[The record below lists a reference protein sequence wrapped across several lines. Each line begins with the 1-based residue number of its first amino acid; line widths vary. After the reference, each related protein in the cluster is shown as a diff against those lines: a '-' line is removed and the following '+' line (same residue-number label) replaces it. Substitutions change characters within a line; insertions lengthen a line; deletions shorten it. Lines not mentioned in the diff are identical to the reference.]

1 MDLHSIHG
9 ELLRRRVRV
18 LVVGCGGTGS
28 AVATGLPYLH
38 QAMIANGHPAGLNV
52 TLMDGDVISPTNC
65 VRQPFSRS
73 EVGLHKAVVVVNRLN
88 VFWGLDWQAVPRNLE
103 KGARIEEADILI
115 GCVDTRAA
123 RSVIR
128 DCSSNWNRVG
138 YWLDVG
144 NNADSGQFV
153 LGEPLNGTNR
163 RSRTRLRTVAELFP
177 EIADPKLDNDGLPSC
192 SAAEALER
200 QEPFLNSTLAQ
211 HALALLARLFRYG
224 MVSYHG
230 AFINLSTGVS
240 GRLSVDPSTW
250 RVITRRSKGRIKHRV
265 GGHVA

>member
-1 MDLHSIHG
+1 MDLHSIHA

-28 AVATGLPYLH
+28 AVAAGLPYLH

-52 TLMDGDVISPTNC
+52 TLMDGDVISHTNC

-73 EVGLHKAVVVVNRLN
+73 EIGLHKAVVLVNRLN
-88 VFWGLDWQAVPRNLE
+88 VFWGLDWQAVSRNLE
-103 KGARIEEADILI
+103 KGVRIDEADIVI

-123 RSVIR
+123 RAVIG
-128 DCSSNWNRVG
+128 DCTTNWSRVS

-153 LGEPLNGTNR
+153 LGEPLNETNR
-163 RSRTRLRTVAELFP
+163 RSRLRLRTVAELFP
-177 EIADPKLDNDGLPSC
+177 EIVDSEMDNDGLPSC

-200 QEPFLNSTLAQ
+200 QEPFVNSTLAQ

-224 MVSYHG
+224 TTPYHG
-230 AFINLSTGVS
+230 GFVSLATGVS
-240 GRLSVDPSTW
+240 GRLRVDPSTW
-250 RVITRRSKGRIKHRV
+250 RRLRRGAHAKRFFRQ
-265 GGHVA
+265 

>member
-1 MDLHSIHG
+1 MELHTIHP

-28 AVATGLPYLH
+28 AIAAGLPYLH
-38 QAMIANGHPAGLNV
+38 QAMIANGHPAGLHV
-52 TLMDGDVISPTNC
+52 TLMDGDPISPTNC

-73 EVGLHKAVVVVNRLN
+73 EIGLYKAVVLVNRLN
-88 VFWGLDWQAVPRNLE
+88 VFWGLDWQAVPANLE
-103 KGARIEEADILI
+103 KGVRIDEADIVI

-123 RSVIR
+123 RALIR
-128 DCSSNWNRVG
+128 NGTSDCSSVD

-153 LGEPLNGTNR
+153 LGEPLNETNR
-163 RSRTRLRTVAELFP
+163 RSRMRLRTVAELYA
-177 EIADPKLDNDGLPSC
+177 EIVDPGLDNDGLPSC

-200 QEPFLNSTLAQ
+200 QEPFVNSTLAQ

-224 MVSYHG
+224 SITYHG
-230 AFINLSTGVS
+230 GFLSLQNGCG
-240 GRLSVDPSTW
+240 GRLPIDPDLW
-250 RVITRRSKGRIKHRV
+250 RRIRRRGL
-265 GGHVA
+265 AAA

>member
-1 MDLHSIHG
+1 MELHTIHP

-28 AVATGLPYLH
+28 AIAAGLPYLH
-38 QAMIANGHPAGLNV
+38 QAMIANGHPAGLHV
-52 TLMDGDVISPTNC
+52 TLMDGDPISPTNC

-73 EVGLHKAVVVVNRLN
+73 EIGLYKAVVLVNRLN
-88 VFWGLDWQAVPRNLE
+88 VFWGLDWQAVPANLE
-103 KGARIEEADILI
+103 KGVRIDEADIVI

-123 RSVIR
+123 RALIR
-128 DCSSNWNRVG
+128 NGTSDCSSVD

-153 LGEPLNGTNR
+153 LGEPLNETNR
-163 RSRTRLRTVAELFP
+163 RSRTRLRTVSELYP
-177 EIADPKLDNDGLPSC
+177 EIVDPGLDNDGLPSC

-200 QEPFLNSTLAQ
+200 QEPFVNSTLAQ

-224 MVSYHG
+224 SITYHG
-230 AFINLSTGVS
+230 GFLSLQNGCG
-240 GRLSVDPSTW
+240 GRLPIDPDLW
-250 RVITRRSKGRIKHRV
+250 RRIRRRGL
-265 GGHVA
+265 AAA